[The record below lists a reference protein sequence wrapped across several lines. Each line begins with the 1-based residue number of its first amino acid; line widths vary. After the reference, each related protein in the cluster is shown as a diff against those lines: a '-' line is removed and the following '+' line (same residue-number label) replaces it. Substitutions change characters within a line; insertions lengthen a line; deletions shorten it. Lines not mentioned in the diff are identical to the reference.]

1 MRKRTVRNGL
11 RLMIAAVILIIVTSF
26 YHEPLAELFSLSASE
41 ENNVYQLGIFS
52 AAAIGG
58 YGVVVTVFGLLLA
71 SRESDARIRI
81 VPLFIGISALIL
93 YFFYLLSASLDAPF
107 REDQRRVR
115 PGESI
120 TL

>member
-1 MRKRTVRNGL
+1 M
-11 RLMIAAVILIIVTSF
+11 MAAVILIIVTSF
-26 YHEPLAELFSLSASE
+26 YHVPLAELFSFSSAAESS
-41 ENNVYQLGIFS
+41 VYQLSIFS

-81 VPLFIGISALIL
+81 MPLFIGISALIL
-93 YFFYLLSASLDAPF
+93 FFFYLLSSSLDAPF
-107 REDQRRVR
+107 REDLRRIR